1 MRLSV
6 RLSVY
11 VGLTIFK
18 VNKLLTLIA
27 GFAPSMFYILL
38 VIIIISFTGSYNG
51 LSKPVY
57 HSLLNGSS
65 SGSCTDYCQ
74 ITSSTSLALQITTPL
89 TPPTPSSLQS
99 FQRYIDGEMTGSD
112 FDEVSFS
119 IIDRREYMYI
129 AYCFMCKDLV
139 A

>member
-1 MRLSV
+1 MYMQNLPSV
-6 RLSVY
+6 TS
-11 VGLTIFK
+11 LT
-18 VNKLLTLIA
+18 VSGHLLIVCECII
-27 GFAPSMFYILL
+27 MNILL
-38 VIIIISFTGSYNG
+38 IIIIISFTGSYNG
-51 LSKPVY
+51 RSKPVY
-57 HSLLNGSS
+57 HSLLSGSS

-74 ITSSTSLALQITTPL
+74 FTSSSSLALQLTTPL

-129 AYCFMCKDLV
+129 AYCFVCKDLL